1 MDIKKIIN
9 ANVYTPEL
17 ENALQGT
24 KVYPLIQELHLTY
37 GLEVTAQHGIS
48 WYDYDS
54 NYQYRYNLGIVI
66 VIVIVFIQYIQ

>member
-48 WYDYDS
+48 
-54 NYQYRYNLGIVI
+54 
-66 VIVIVFIQYIQ
+66 